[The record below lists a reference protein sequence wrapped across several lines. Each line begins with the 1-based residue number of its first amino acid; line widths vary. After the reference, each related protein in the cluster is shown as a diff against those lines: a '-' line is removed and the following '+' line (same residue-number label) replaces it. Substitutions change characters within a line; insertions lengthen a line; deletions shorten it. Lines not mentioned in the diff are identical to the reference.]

1 MALYIDDEKKSTSDH
16 IDKNCIKIVSGLEH
30 RSEKIYGPYD
40 IFDLDLHPKYTK
52 MNAYSGDVS
61 LQIEILWT
69 FKKEEMKFGPSFS
82 LRVPPKI
89 WRSEKLDIVTRYFY
103 IRILRSTMQA
113 SSEGS
118 VANDLLYFELRST
131 KKKNT
136 LKKDDLAQAG
146 EDVQH
151 PLSSE
156 VKSPLKLQIPSVLQL
171 ELPPVETKN
180 SGSSPLVEEEKSSSE
195 MQQRSSSPFGRR
207 MSTAKG
213 GFFSS
218 KDKKKPYTF
227 GSVTTTVP
235 VFDSRLPTFIP
246 DGALLVGGK
255 NGRIEL
261 IPKAHC
267 GGLSLLA
274 NADGRAEWSMVYPPK
289 L

>member
-1 MALYIDDEKKSTSDH
+1 MALYIDEEKKSTSDH
-16 IDKNCIKIVSGLEH
+16 IDKNCIKITSGLEH

-69 FKKEEMKFGPSFS
+69 FKKEEMKFGPAFS

-89 WRSEKLDIVTRYFY
+89 WRNEKLDIVTRYFY

-131 KKKNT
+131 KKKNNS
-136 LKKDDLAQAG
+136 KKYESDIAPSRPMLDIVNSPQSSFLLPHL
-146 EDVQH
+146 EVPLLDSKH
-151 PLSSE
+151 PLSS
-156 VKSPLKLQIPSVLQL
+156 SISI
-171 ELPPVETKN
+171 PVEE
-180 SGSSPLVEEEKSSSE
+180 GEKSSTD
-195 MQQRSSSPFGRR
+195 MQRSSSPFGGRR
-207 MSTAKG
+207 PSAKG

-218 KDKKKPYTF
+218 SKDKKKPHTF
-227 GSVTTTVP
+227 GGSTSTVP
-235 VFDSRLPTFIP
+235 IFDSRLPTFIP

-255 NGRIEL
+255 NGKIEF

-267 GGLSLLA
+267 GGLSLMS
-274 NADGRAEWSMVYPPK
+274 NSESRAEWSMVYPPK